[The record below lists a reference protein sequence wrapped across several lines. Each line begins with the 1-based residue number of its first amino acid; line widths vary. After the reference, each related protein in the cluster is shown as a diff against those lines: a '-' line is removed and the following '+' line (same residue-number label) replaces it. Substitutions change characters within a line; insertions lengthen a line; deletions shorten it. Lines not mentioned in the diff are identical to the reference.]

1 MNIDW
6 RAWLLDRQLGISLTT
21 VLIGGLKEIV
31 GVIKKNKDSFSY
43 RKHTSRRSVR
53 VIFGPVG

>member
-21 VLIGGLKEIV
+21 VLIRGLKEIV
-31 GVIKKNKDSFSY
+31 GIINKKKF
-43 RKHTSRRSVR
+43 
-53 VIFGPVG
+53 FL